1 MKLIM
6 QHSFFEIYSEIK
18 DPPKPQPT
26 LIIARANSTSNLF
39 SFLTILIGVS
49 IHISSIFSILKRLL
63 LNKTMQVGSNSV
75 LQAKL
80 SIGVKLIFEI
90 RLDISTVNDKHI
102 PTHSC
107 FLYYSSSKV
116 HQMYVETI
124 AKGKKDQLK
133 IVVKN
138 P

>member
-6 QHSFFEIYSEIK
+6 QHSFFEIYSEIE
-18 DPPKPQPT
+18 DPPKPPST

-63 LNKTMQVGSNSV
+63 LNRTIR
-75 LQAKL
+75 
-80 SIGVKLIFEI
+80 SIYVKGTVPILIVKQSKFSFSVKLIFEI

-102 PTHSC
+102 PTPSC
-107 FLYYSSSKV
+107 FLYYSSSKG
-116 HQMYVETI
+116 H
-124 AKGKKDQLK
+124 
-133 IVVKN
+133 
-138 P
+138 